1 MTNIYLMK
9 SCVVFSIQ
17 TQSIYNITNKKENYN
32 KTFIFINETC
42 STSQSTYL
50 RRIKPL
56 FCLAL
61 NTKPLILKGVMHWW
75 I

>member
-1 MTNIYLMK
+1 MK
-9 SCVVFSIQ
+9 SCLVFSIQ
-17 TQSIYNITNKKENYN
+17 TQSICNITNEKKETIT
-32 KTFIFINETC
+32 KLFIFINETC